1 MTLNSPCGDEKTTSV
16 LHLIYSLK
24 AKPISGK
31 GTEKPGF
38 YLLQTSSLEIY
49 KLSSNYQANLL
60 GPGPGNQN
68 QMKFEKE
75 TQKSPMFRYLAVL
88 TICST
93 IGLQTWTTLFNNFAV
108 DIAGLDG
115 NHVGVIQSVRE
126 IPGFLALLAVY
137 VIMIIREHRL
147 SAISILLLGLGLA
160 LTGLL
165 PFYTGLIL
173 TTLVMSFGF
182 HYYETTNMSLTLQYF
197 DENTSPWVFGKQRSY
212 AAASSIAVGLAI
224 YVMAFFLSFAQIY
237 LIIGTLIMATSI
249 WALTRKPAQTDI
261 VPQRKKMV
269 LRKKYGLFYFLT
281 FMAGARRQIFI
292 AFSVLLMVQKFQYS
306 VQEVT
311 ILFVINNL
319 INYYLSPLIGKSI
332 IRFGERKVLSLEYAS
347 LIAIFV
353 AYALTDLKWV
363 VAILYIL
370 DHIFFNFA
378 IAIRTYF
385 QKVADP
391 RDIAPSMA
399 VGFTINHIAAV
410 FLPAL
415 GGLLWVVDYRIP
427 FFGGAAM
434 ALISLLAVQAIDRSI
449 RRKKMN
455 K

>member
-1 MTLNSPCGDEKTTSV
+1 M
-16 LHLIYSLK
+16 
-24 AKPISGK
+24 KP
-31 GTEKPGF
+31 
-38 YLLQTSSLEIY
+38 
-49 KLSSNYQANLL
+49 
-60 GPGPGNQN
+60 
-68 QMKFEKE
+68 EKE
-75 TQKSPMFRYLAVL
+75 IKNNPMFWYLAVL

-93 IGLQTWTTLFNNFAV
+93 IGLQTWQTLFNNFAV

-147 SAISILLLGLGLA
+147 SALSILLMGFGLA
-160 LTGLL
+160 ITGLL
-165 PFYTGLIL
+165 PFYTGLIF

-197 DENTSPWVFGKQRSY
+197 DAHTSPWVFGKQRSY

-224 YVMAFFLSFAQIY
+224 YLMAFFLSFLQIY
-237 LIIGTLIMATSI
+237 LLIGALIMAASA
-249 WALTRKPAQTDI
+249 WALTRKPAQQDLL
-261 VPQRKKMV
+261 PQRKKMV
-269 LRKKYGLFYFLT
+269 FRKKYGLFYFLT

-319 INYYLSPLIGKSI
+319 INYYLSPLIGRSI
-332 IRFGERKVLSLEYAS
+332 IRFGERKVLSLEYLS
-347 LIAIFV
+347 LVFIFLG
-353 AYALTDLKWV
+353 YALTDSKWI
-363 VAILYIL
+363 VAVLYVL

-378 IAIRTYF
+378 IAIRTFF
-385 QKVADP
+385 QKVGDP

-415 GGLLWVVDYRIP
+415 GGFLWVWDYRIP

-434 ALISLLAVQAIDRSI
+434 ALISLLAVQGIDSSI
-449 RRKKMN
+449 RENKMEE
-455 K
+455 

>member
-1 MTLNSPCGDEKTTSV
+1 MQPTK
-16 LHLIYSLK
+16 
-24 AKPISGK
+24 
-31 GTEKPGF
+31 
-38 YLLQTSSLEIY
+38 EI
-49 KLSSNYQANLL
+49 KRN
-60 GPGPGNQN
+60 
-68 QMKFEKE
+68 
-75 TQKSPMFRYLAVL
+75 PMFWYLAVL

-93 IGLQTWTTLFNNFAV
+93 IGLQTWQTLFNNFAV

-115 NHVGVIQSVRE
+115 DHVGVIQSVRE
-126 IPGFLALLAVY
+126 IPGLLALLAVY

-147 SAISILLLGLGLA
+147 SALSILLLGFGLA
-160 LTGLL
+160 ITGLL
-165 PFYTGLIL
+165 PNFAGLIF

-197 DENTSPWVFGKQRSY
+197 DIDTSPWVFGKQRSY

-224 YVMAFFLSFAQIY
+224 YLLAFFLNFAQIY
-237 LIIGTLIMATSI
+237 LLIGALIMAASV
-249 WALTRKPAQTDI
+249 WALTRKPAQKDI
-261 VPQRKKMV
+261 VPQHKNMV
-269 LRKKYGLFYFLT
+269 FRKKYGLFYFLT

-292 AFSVLLMVQKFQYS
+292 AFSVLLMVQKFQYT

-319 INYYLSPLIGKSI
+319 INYYLSPIIGKSI

-347 LIAIFV
+347 LVVIFM
-353 AYALTDLKWV
+353 AYALTDSKWV
-363 VAILYIL
+363 VALLYIL

-385 QKVADP
+385 QKVGDP

-415 GGLLWVVDYRIP
+415 GGILWVVDYRIP

-434 ALISLLAVQAIDRSI
+434 AFISLLAVQAIDRSI
-449 RRKKMN
+449 RFEKRAS
-455 K
+455 